1 MKKIQKLKL
10 GLRSLLAEFAEIT
23 TDKGLLSYDGD
34 ELKVGDMV
42 YTIGEDGERVT
53 AADGDYTAEDGRIV
67 KVADGK
73 VAEITE
79 KADEVVDDTT
89 SEVVEQ
95 FRRKAAKFEET
106 YDEKTEKIYKAISG
120 DVQDFYIVEAG
131 DDHVV
136 IETFNYDYGE
146 MKLYRYAIT
155 WDEQGNAVATDKEE
169 VKQTFV
175 PVAES
180 TESVEVA
187 NEVQNPDGTVEEDSD
202 AIEGLRKEVNE
213 LYDIVDK
220 LIKEVDKLKN
230 EPAAE
235 SAVEEFKAIAKKNDT
250 VDDHQAFIQAFASA
264 KRK

>member
-1 MKKIQKLKL
+1 MNKIQKLKL

-89 SEVVEQ
+89 NEVVEQ

-136 IETFNYDYGE
+136 IETYDFENGE

-155 WDEQGNAVATDKEE
+155 WDEQGNAVAGDKEE

-180 TESVEVA
+180 VEVA
-187 NEVQNPDGTVEEDSD
+187 NELQNPDGTVEEDSD

-235 SAVEEFKAIAKKNDT
+235 SAVEEFKAIAKKDNT